1 MKIANY
7 TELRNNLRAFF
18 DAVIDDTD
26 TVVVNRSGGKGVVLM
41 SLDEYNSLKE
51 TEYILSSQKTMED
64 IRQGEEDLR
73 NGRGVEVDISKLL

>member
-18 DAVIDDTD
+18 DAVIDDAD

-51 TEYILSSQKTMED
+51 TEYILSSPKTMED